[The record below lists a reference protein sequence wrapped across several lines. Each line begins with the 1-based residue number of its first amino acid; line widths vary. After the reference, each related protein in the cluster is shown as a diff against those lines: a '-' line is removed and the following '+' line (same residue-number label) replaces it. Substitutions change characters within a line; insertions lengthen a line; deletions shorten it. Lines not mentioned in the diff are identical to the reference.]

1 LKEAAKL
8 PHSKA
13 APNGAALESR
23 VAGIIAVARQRKQ
36 DSRERLLAAGLTK
49 FCEDGYISV
58 SVEDIASVA
67 EVSRVTFYRHF
78 SGKADLA
85 IELFTRAA
93 AAAMPSLLRI
103 GRSEFRHRTVVA
115 DWIAALFAADR
126 ANGRLLRV
134 FTHATIDETSFTQR
148 AQELIS
154 ELILRLG
161 ATIPAFNVHPDRSE
175 ERRKW
180 LEAWLLLYEI
190 LDQSNHAALNSG
202 VAADPL
208 VIEILTDR
216 FLDFVN
222 SESPPDSIGHVSQR
236 KASVQV

>member
-8 PHSKA
+8 PRSEA
-13 APNGAALESR
+13 PPNGGASESR

-36 DSRERLLAAGLTK
+36 DSRERLLAAGVTR

-58 SVEDIASVA
+58 SVEDIAAVA

-85 IELFTRAA
+85 IELFSRAA

-103 GRSEFRHRTVVA
+103 GRSDFRDRAVVA

-126 ANGRLLRV
+126 TNGRLLRV

-148 AQELIS
+148 AQEFIN
-154 ELILRLG
+154 ELIDRLG
-161 ATIPAFNVHPDRSE
+161 ATIAAFNVHPGRPE

-190 LDQSNHAALNSG
+190 LDQSNHAALDSG

-216 FLDFVN
+216 FVAFVN
-222 SESPPDSIGHVSQR
+222 SDSPVRGS
-236 KASVQV
+236 